1 MKKNIGKSLALY
13 PTPLVVVGTMVNGK
27 PNYVLAG
34 HVGIIGHDRI
44 MVSLAKPHYTN
55 QGIKET
61 RALTVN
67 IVDEA
72 MLKKADRTGCVSGNK
87 VDKSDMFA
95 YHTEGTGAPVVNEAP
110 VVMDCIVDDIY
121 ETEGFES
128 FICKIDG
135 VYAEENVLND
145 AGKIGLSNHSLAEI
159 KEAADILAKEDL
171 KISAIQN
178 HYSLL
183 NRSSETSG
191 ILDYCKE
198 NDIIFFSYMVLEQG
212 ALTGKY
218 DTEHLF
224 PEDSDRGRTYNPML
238 PQLEKLNAG
247 LAEIADRHHV
257 AAAQIPIAW
266 AIAKGTLPII
276 GVTKVYQVEDAVKT
290 AEVELSAEEIETIE
304 KLGDKAQLNVIR
316 YWEKEMK

>member
-27 PNYVLAG
+27 PNYVLVG

-67 IVDEA
+67 IVDES

-95 YHTEGTGAPVVNEAP
+95 FHTEGTGAPVIDEAP
-110 VVMDCIVDDIY
+110 VVMDCVVDDIY

-145 AGKIGLSNHSLAEI
+145 AGKIDYHT
-159 KEAADILAKEDL
+159 L
-171 KISAIQN
+171 KPVLFEMPTYEYLRTGDVIGKCMNISEWQN
-178 HYSLL
+178 I
-183 NRSSETSG
+183 R
-191 ILDYCKE
+191 
-198 NDIIFFSYMVLEQG
+198 
-212 ALTGKY
+212 
-218 DTEHLF
+218 
-224 PEDSDRGRTYNPML
+224 R
-238 PQLEKLNAG
+238 
-247 LAEIADRHHV
+247 
-257 AAAQIPIAW
+257 
-266 AIAKGTLPII
+266 
-276 GVTKVYQVEDAVKT
+276 KT
-290 AEVELSAEEIETIE
+290 TWQ
-304 KLGDKAQLNVIR
+304 K
-316 YWEKEMK
+316 